1 MTPSTNSREMPEFR
15 IVKAIA
21 RKELNATVNSRWF
34 WMWAVAFAG
43 LAAVLTSV
51 ALPDSSIDG
60 YVGFGRTAASLVSLV
75 QIIVPMM
82 GLTLGA
88 LSIAGQ
94 RETGALRFLLSHPI
108 TRTETF
114 VGTYLG
120 LAAALAI
127 TTFGGFGLAGMIAIA
142 QGVPATTA
150 SFVWIAGLSW
160 LLAIVMLGIGMLV
173 STLATTSAAALGGAV
188 FLWLILVF
196 LGDLGLMG
204 TAVATRMPVG
214 VLFSVALLNPTE
226 AFRLAS
232 LSSLAGSLDVLGP
245 VGSFAVEKLG
255 DSLLSVLAA
264 VLAFWAAVPTTAA
277 WLRFT
282 GRNDI

>member
-1 MTPSTNSREMPEFR
+1 MTPSTFSREMPELR

-21 RKELNATVNSRWF
+21 RKELNAAVNSRWF
-34 WMWAVAFAG
+34 WLWALAFAG
-43 LAAVLTSV
+43 LAALLTSV
-51 ALPDSSIDG
+51 ALPDSSVDG

-75 QIIVPMM
+75 QIIVPIM

-120 LAAALAI
+120 LAAALAV
-127 TTFGGFGLAGMIAIA
+127 TTFGGFGLAGLVAIA
-142 QGVPATTA
+142 RGVPATTA

-160 LLAIVMLGIGMLV
+160 LLAIAMLGVGMLV
-173 STLATTSAAALGGAV
+173 STVAKTSAAALGGAV

-214 VLFSVALLNPTE
+214 VLFSAALLNPTE
-226 AFRLAS
+226 AFRLAA

-245 VGSFAVEKLG
+245 AGRFAVDQLG
-255 DSLLSVLAA
+255 DSLLLVLALGLALWA
-264 VLAFWAAVPTTAA
+264 VVPTTAA

-282 GRNDI
+282 GRSDI

>member
-1 MTPSTNSREMPEFR
+1 
-15 IVKAIA
+15 
-21 RKELNATVNSRWF
+21 
-34 WMWAVAFAG
+34 
-43 LAAVLTSV
+43 
-51 ALPDSSIDG
+51 
-60 YVGFGRTAASLVSLV
+60 
-75 QIIVPMM
+75 
-82 GLTLGA
+82 
-88 LSIAGQ
+88 
-94 RETGALRFLLSHPI
+94 
-108 TRTETF
+108 
-114 VGTYLG
+114 
-120 LAAALAI
+120 
-127 TTFGGFGLAGMIAIA
+127 
-142 QGVPATTA
+142 
-150 SFVWIAGLSW
+150 
-160 LLAIVMLGIGMLV
+160 MLV

>member
-1 MTPSTNSREMPEFR
+1 MTTSTRAMPEFR

-21 RKELNATVNSRWF
+21 RKELNTAVNSRWF
-34 WMWAVAFAG
+34 WLWAVAFAG
-43 LAAVLTSV
+43 LAALLTSV
-51 ALPDSSIDG
+51 ALPDSSVDG
-60 YVGFGRTAASLVSLV
+60 HVGFGRTAASLVSLV
-75 QIIVPMM
+75 QIIVPIM

-94 RETGALRFLLSHPI
+94 RETGALRFLMSHPI
-108 TRTETF
+108 TRTEAF
-114 VGTYLG
+114 LGTYLG
-120 LAAALAI
+120 LAAALAV
-127 TTFGGFGLAGMIAIA
+127 TTFGGFGLAGLVAIA
-142 QGVPATTA
+142 RGVPATTA

-160 LLAIVMLGIGMLV
+160 VLAIAMLGVGMLV
-173 STLATTSAAALGGAV
+173 STVAKTAAAALGGAI

-214 VLFSVALLNPTE
+214 VLFGAALFNPTE
-226 AFRLAS
+226 AFRLAA

-245 VGSFAVEKLG
+245 AGRFAVDQLG
-255 DSLLSVLAA
+255 DKLLMVLASG
-264 VLAFWAAVPTTAA
+264 LALWALIPATAA

-282 GRNDI
+282 GRSDI

>member
-1 MTPSTNSREMPEFR
+1 MTPSTFSREMPEVR

-21 RKELNATVNSRWF
+21 RKELNAAVNSRWF
-34 WMWAVAFAG
+34 WLWAVAFAG
-43 LAAVLTSV
+43 LAALLTSV
-51 ALPDSSIDG
+51 ALPDSSVDG

-75 QIIVPMM
+75 QIIVPIM

-120 LAAALAI
+120 LAAALAV
-127 TTFGGFGLAGMIAIA
+127 TTFGGFGLAGFVAIA
-142 QGVPATTA
+142 RGVPATTA
-150 SFVWIAGLSW
+150 TFVWIAGLSW
-160 LLAIVMLGIGMLV
+160 LLAIAMLGVGMLV
-173 STLATTSAAALGGAV
+173 STVAKTSAAALGGAV

-214 VLFSVALLNPTE
+214 VLFSAALLNPTE
-226 AFRLAS
+226 AFRLAA

-245 VGSFAVEKLG
+245 AGRFAVDQLG
-255 DSLLSVLAA
+255 DSLLLVLALGLALWA
-264 VLAFWAAVPTTAA
+264 VVPTTAA

-282 GRNDI
+282 GRSDI